1 MRERK
6 FTAPQLEYFVSSS
19 RHCINRNPKAC
30 TPATAEALEELFVE
44 VRKLSPVFENGGRTI
59 YCLVDRG
66 PIEDWADYEDY
77 LADEIVTNYAE
88 FEEAWKRNYPYEKQW
103 FEFSFLDDDSNGY
116 KGVWVNNQLTINTM
130 PNPFMNNDIID
141 EPEFVKWLTEKVRE
155 CIKDIKAGTY
165 NRKVREE
172 LAFELRTGTIIR
184 NDLWEV
190 FPEDKA
196 EYFSDITDA
205 DCEEFIKL
213 MADYEEDAVPE
224 NLITDMTSGLFYE
237 CCKAGYIANDYEGS
251 STLSGKELY
260 LKHADGRDEGL
271 QDIAMDSPEAFR
283 QWLKSRNQ
291 SGHPWEVCRGGNST
305 HVSLFVSKTENGF
318 YFTVDG
324 KSWARSIES
333 IKFYLALHRLGMP
346 VKINKGKRLA
356 ERLLGKNKVGIVPEG
371 VFPRYCESLFPGEE
385 ILDFINLPY
394 ENREQLAAKCNWYAI
409 PEVTLLAE
417 DTGGRNEN
425 SADK

>member
-103 FEFSFLDDDSNGY
+103 FEFSFLEDDSNGY
-116 KGVWVNNQLTINTM
+116 KGIWVNNQLTINTM

-141 EPEFVKWLTEKVRE
+141 EPEFVKWLTAKVRE
-155 CIKDIKAGTY
+155 CINDIKAGTY

-205 DCEEFIKL
+205 DCEEFTI
-213 MADYEEDAVPE
+213 
-224 NLITDMTSGLFYE
+224 
-237 CCKAGYIANDYEGS
+237 
-251 STLSGKELY
+251 
-260 LKHADGRDEGL
+260 R
-271 QDIAMDSPEAFR
+271 AFV
-283 QWLKSRNQ
+283 LKSKK
-291 SGHPWEVCRGGNST
+291 
-305 HVSLFVSKTENGF
+305 KT
-318 YFTVDG
+318 
-324 KSWARSIES
+324 
-333 IKFYLALHRLGMP
+333 
-346 VKINKGKRLA
+346 
-356 ERLLGKNKVGIVPEG
+356 
-371 VFPRYCESLFPGEE
+371 
-385 ILDFINLPY
+385 
-394 ENREQLAAKCNWYAI
+394 
-409 PEVTLLAE
+409 
-417 DTGGRNEN
+417 
-425 SADK
+425 